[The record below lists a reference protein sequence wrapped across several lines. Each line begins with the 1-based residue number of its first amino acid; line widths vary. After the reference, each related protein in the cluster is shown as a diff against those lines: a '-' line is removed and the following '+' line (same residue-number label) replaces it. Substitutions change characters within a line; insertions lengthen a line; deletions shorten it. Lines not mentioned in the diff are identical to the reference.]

1 MLPMWNVEVTKHKNK
16 LKRKTLDCSKSKV
29 WVDLA
34 TAYKQ
39 KRGGLT
45 DEVHAILSSSRLNN
59 MLGLYGQQLV
69 MIKGYS
75 LIQTS
80 IFLDSLFKP
89 SLFYLPIDAFIDA

>member
-1 MLPMWNVEVTKHKNK
+1 MLPMWNVEVAKHENK
-16 LKRKTLDCSKSKV
+16 LERKTSCCSKSKV

-34 TAYKQ
+34 TAYRQ

-45 DEVHAILSSSRLNN
+45 DEVHAVLPSSRLND

-69 MIKGYS
+69 MIKGYN

-80 IFLDSLFKP
+80 IFFDSLFKP
-89 SLFYLPIDAFIDA
+89 SLFYLPIDAFIDE